1 MSMAEVPAAMP
12 SAAEAMRWAGAGLTD
27 VDGDGA
33 GVVHGF
39 FVDAGS
45 GEPAWLIAR
54 LGRRR
59 RVRLV
64 AVPLRDC
71 AGTPAGAWTAHTAE
85 ALRTAPVVDPT
96 RPLRREHELAI
107 CDHFGIGEAVGRA
120 AEVAG
125 RPEGE
130 VTARPPG
137 G

>member
-1 MSMAEVPAAMP
+1 MPDPAAALP
-12 SAAEAMRWAGAGLTD
+12 SPREAMSWIGAELTD
-27 VDGDGA
+27 VDGAAA

-39 FVDAGS
+39 FVDSGS
-45 GEPAWLIAR
+45 GEPVWLIAR

-59 RVRLV
+59 RIRLV
-64 AVPLRDC
+64 AVSMRDC
-71 AGTPAGAWTAHTAE
+71 AGTSRAVWVAHGAE
-85 ALRTAPVVDPT
+85 ALRTAPAVDPAK
-96 RPLRREHELAI
+96 PLRREHELTI
-107 CDHFGIGEAVGRA
+107 CQHFGIGDKIGRA